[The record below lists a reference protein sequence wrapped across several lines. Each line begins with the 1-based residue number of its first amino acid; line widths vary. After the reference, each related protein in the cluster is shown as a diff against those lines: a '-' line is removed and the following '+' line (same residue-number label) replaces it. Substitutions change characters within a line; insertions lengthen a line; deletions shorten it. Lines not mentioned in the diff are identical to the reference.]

1 MGTDRG
7 VATAQSIAMKQM
19 NFDSTIEEVSRKPQS
34 LITQDDARVV
44 QSTEVW
50 NSPTT
55 YIEVVLISFLNLGP
69 CLQQTTRHRIYFRTG
84 ALHC

>member
-1 MGTDRG
+1 
-7 VATAQSIAMKQM
+7 M

-50 NSPTT
+50 PKSPTT
-55 YIEVVLISFLNLGP
+55 YKETVLMSFLNLGP
-69 CLQQTTRHRIYFRTG
+69 RLQ
-84 ALHC
+84 